1 MDVKR
6 HPGRPSLDS
15 AAPSTGLHL
24 KLPTPDYDRL
34 DRIARDRRESIQSVI
49 RREVKRILLDE
60 RGGSV

>member
-1 MDVKR
+1 VKS
-6 HPGRPSLDS
+6 PGRPPLDA

-34 DRIARDRRESIQSVI
+34 DRIARERRESIQTMI

-60 RGGSV
+60 RGGRI